1 MNSQYSIIV
10 KILIFLIVL
19 SLSVSITNYLY
30 SLSNVQKQIKTQSL
44 PLSLDNIYTVIQKNI
59 VEPSLVSSM
68 MSNDTFVHSWLN
80 DDNVKDDDIINYLNS
95 IKNKYNMFNTFL
107 VSNKTKKYYTQDG
120 LIEVINKD
128 NKNNKW
134 YFDFQNSNNTH
145 EINIDLNN
153 KLSNSFIMFINY
165 KIFYKNNFIGVT
177 GVALETQYINN
188 MLKQFRKKYNLK
200 VTFFDKNGEVVL
212 FEKGYNN
219 YINLNADMVLKKY
232 KNKIISKKSN
242 MLEIKKDNEKLFI
255 NTRYIPELDL
265 YLIVEAKLDV
275 YKQNLLNVF
284 YINLL
289 ISVIVISFI
298 TYILYKIIKNY
309 NSKLEYMA
317 YNDSLTNLFNRR
329 YFENEL
335 TKVIANHKRNNLDFC
350 IVFLDLDNFKLI
362 NDTFGH
368 DIGDKVLINIANIL
382 KESLRQTD
390 LIARWGGEEIVIL
403 LTNISINEAEVL
415 TENIR
420 IKIQNSKTN
429 NKLLNTNVTASFGLT
444 QFKNG
449 DDGDIIVKRADEAMY
464 ISKTSGKNK
473 ITVV

>member
-420 IKIQNSKTN
+420 IKIQNSKKN

-449 DDGDIIVKRADEAMY
+449 DDGDIIVKRADKAMY